1 MPKPYDYEAYF
12 SHGMKPTDGEIS
24 WHYSLND

>member
-12 SHGMKPTDGEIS
+12 SHGMKPTDEEIS
-24 WHYSLND
+24 GATEPK